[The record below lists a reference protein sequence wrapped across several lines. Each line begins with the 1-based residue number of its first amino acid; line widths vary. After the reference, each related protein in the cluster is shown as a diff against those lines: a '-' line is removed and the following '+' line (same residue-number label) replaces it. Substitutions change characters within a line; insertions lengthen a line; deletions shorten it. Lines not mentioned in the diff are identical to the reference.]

1 MKAVAPFQFRVK
13 VNIQAGFQDDS
24 CTVGFALCQVSAIK
38 MLQKP
43 PTPDQRGPVHWLQL
57 AEGWKPN
64 RELAASATCVYKS
77 LYKLKKLECYGS
89 KGVKQLQIFSV
100 KTSFK
105 K

>member
-43 PTPDQRGPVHWLQL
+43 PTPDQRGPVH
-57 AEGWKPN
+57 
-64 RELAASATCVYKS
+64 
-77 LYKLKKLECYGS
+77 
-89 KGVKQLQIFSV
+89 
-100 KTSFK
+100 
-105 K
+105 